1 MRRFWTWRAGPSPT
15 LAAPA
20 RAFDLSQSLVLDD
33 ARQLAALDP
42 PVRRVLSGAFDALS
56 LADRI
61 CPVEMEDGTVALF
74 TLAGQVGSD
83 QADELARRIVQRGYR
98 PARPERYILP
108 APLLLALSRGQ
119 WRSLAVHAESPGH
132 TPTALSGV
140 FQDMVEWGVRQ
151 GASDIHLNV
160 CRHEAE
166 SEVRYTLAGRYIAP
180 ERFQRLPTRMLL
192 DMLAVV
198 WMDIQG
204 GNGAVFDPL
213 IEQQGSLAR
222 LVDGRRITLRWASLA
237 ADRGPSVCL
246 RFLEQD
252 ASLPQS
258 ALESLGYQTDQLR
271 QIERVMRSEGGA
283 IILAGTVGSGK
294 STTLASLMT
303 RLPAH
308 RKVITLEEP
317 VEYRIERAVQNTIGR
332 YLDRQAHDAYAAKL
346 RAIKRSA
353 MSDVLLGEIRDSET
367 GRAFMDL
374 AGSGVNVYTTVHAP
388 SAAGIPERL
397 ASEFIGVP
405 RDFLATPGILKMLIF
420 QALLPVLCEHC
431 ALPIAPE
438 RLAASGA
445 ADISYWSYWLDCIE
459 SIWSGARRTL
469 RLRNER
475 GCAHCL
481 RAQLPEL
488 AGYAGRTVAAECLEP
503 ALLPEFLASVRERCM
518 PPLRPGSG
526 AMAHAMQKALT
537 GAIDP
542 RDIEVRFV
550 AFETLAMQA
559 GVVPARSPAS
569 PRLRVAP

>member
-1 MRRFWTWRAGPSPT
+1 MRGFWPRRRGAQHVPVTPVCT
-15 LAAPA
+15 
-20 RAFDLSQSLVLDD
+20 FDISQSLVLDD

-42 PVRRVLSGAFDALS
+42 PIRRVLSSAFGAQS
-56 LADRI
+56 LADRV
-61 CPVEMEDGTVALF
+61 CPVEMEDDTVALF

-83 QADELARRIVQRGYR
+83 QADELARQIVQRGYTL
-98 PARPERYILP
+98 ARPERYVLP

-119 WRSLAVHAESPGH
+119 WRSLAAHTEAPGH

-140 FQDMVEWGVRQ
+140 FQDLVEWGVRQ
-151 GASDIHLNV
+151 GASDMHLNV

-166 SEVRYTLAGRYIAP
+166 SEVRYTLAGRYLAP

-204 GNGAVFDPL
+204 GNGAVFDPS
-213 IEQQGSLAR
+213 IEQQGSLTR
-222 LVDGRRITLRWASLA
+222 QVDSRRITLRWASLA

-252 ASLPQS
+252 TSLPQS
-258 ALESLGYQTDQLR
+258 SLENLGYRSDQLH

-283 IILAGTVGSGK
+283 IVLAGTVGSGK
-294 STTLASLMT
+294 STTLASLMA
-303 RLPAH
+303 RLPTH

-332 YLDRQAHDAYAAKL
+332 YLDQQAHDAYAAKL

-353 MSDVLLGEIRDSET
+353 MSDVLLGEIRDGET

-405 RDFLATPGILKMLIF
+405 RDFLATPGILKLLVF
-420 QALLPVLCEHC
+420 QALLPTLCSEC
-431 ALPIAPE
+431 ALAATPAQ
-438 RLAASGA
+438 LAGSGV
-445 ADISYWSYWLDCIE
+445 ADTSYWSYWLECIE
-459 SIWSGARRTL
+459 SIWSGARQSL

-475 GCAHCL
+475 GCAQCV

-488 AGYAGRTVAAECLEP
+488 AGYGGRTVAAECLEP
-503 ALLPEFLASVRERCM
+503 ALLPGFLDSVRARGM
-518 PPLRPGSG
+518 PPPEPGSG
-526 AMAHAMQKALT
+526 AMAHAVQKALS
-537 GAIDP
+537 GVIDP
-542 RDIEVRFV
+542 RDIEVRFM

-559 GVVPARSPAS
+559 GTVPARNPM
-569 PRLRVAP
+569 PPLLRVAP

>member
-1 MRRFWTWRAGPSPT
+1 MVRPQV
-15 LAAPA
+15 
-20 RAFDLSQSLVLDD
+20 FDISESVVLDD
-33 ARQLAALDP
+33 ARQLAALVP
-42 PVRRVLSGAFDALS
+42 PVRRVLSSVFDAQS

-61 CPVEMEDGTVALF
+61 CPVEMEDGAVALF
-74 TLAGQVGSD
+74 ALAGQVGSD
-83 QADELARRIVQRGYR
+83 QADELAQRIVRHGYTPAQ
-98 PARPERYILP
+98 PARYVLP
-108 APLLLALSRGQ
+108 APVLLALSRGQ
-119 WRSLAVHAESPGH
+119 WRSFAAHAESPGH

-140 FQDMVEWGVRQ
+140 FQDLVEWGVRH
-151 GASDIHLNV
+151 GASDMHLNV
-160 CRHEAE
+160 CRQEAE

-222 LVDGRRITLRWASLA
+222 QVDGRRITLRWASLA

-252 ASLPQS
+252 TSLPQS
-258 ALESLGYQTDQLR
+258 SLERLGYRADQLS

-283 IILAGTVGSGK
+283 IVLAGTVGSGK
-294 STTLASLMT
+294 STTLASLMA
-303 RLPAH
+303 RLPGH

-353 MSDVLLGEIRDSET
+353 MSDVLLGEIRDGET

-388 SAAGIPERL
+388 SAAGVPERL

-405 RDFLATPGILKMLIF
+405 RDFLATAGILKLLVF
-420 QALLPVLCEHC
+420 QALLPVLCSHC
-431 ALPIAPE
+431 ALPATPG
-438 RLAASGA
+438 RLAAGGV
-445 ADISYWSYWLDCIE
+445 ADASYWSYWLDCIE
-459 SIWSGARRTL
+459 SMWAGARRTL
-469 RLRNER
+469 RIRNEH
-475 GCAHCL
+475 GCMRCL

-488 AGYAGRTVAAECLEP
+488 AGYDGRTVAAECLEP
-503 ALLPEFLASVRERCM
+503 ALAPGFLASVRDRCM
-518 PPLRPGSG
+518 PSSPPGSG
-526 AMAHAMQKALT
+526 AMAHAMQKAQA
-537 GAIDP
+537 GVIDP

-550 AFETLAMQA
+550 AFETVAMQA
-559 GVVPARSPAS
+559 GVAP
-569 PRLRVAP
+569 PRYVAAPVLSVAP

>member
-1 MRRFWTWRAGPSPT
+1 MKKLWSRRWGAQHV
-15 LAAPA
+15 AVVPA
-20 RAFDLSQSLVLDD
+20 YPFDMSRSRSLDD
-33 ARQLAALDP
+33 ARQLGALDP
-42 PVRRVLSGAFDALS
+42 AIRRVLSSVFDAQS

-61 CPVEMEDGTVALF
+61 CPVEMEDGRVALF

-83 QADELARRIVQRGYR
+83 QADELVRQIVRRGYTL
-98 PARPERYILP
+98 AQPERYVLP
-108 APLLLALSRGQ
+108 APLLLAVSRGQ
-119 WRSLAVHAESPGH
+119 WRSLAAHTDIPGH

-140 FQDMVEWGVRQ
+140 FQDLVEWGVRQ
-151 GASDIHLNV
+151 GASDMHLNV
-160 CRHEAE
+160 CRNAAE
-166 SEVRYTLAGRYIAP
+166 SEVRYTLAGRYLAP

-204 GNGAVFDPL
+204 GNGAVFDPS
-213 IEQQGSLAR
+213 IEQQGSLTR
-222 LVDGRRITLRWASLA
+222 QVDGRRITLRWASLA

-252 ASLPQS
+252 TSLPQS
-258 ALESLGYQTDQLR
+258 SLENLGYRPDQLH

-283 IILAGTVGSGK
+283 IVLAGTVGSGK
-294 STTLASLMT
+294 STTLASLMA
-303 RLPAH
+303 RLPTH

-332 YLDRQAHDAYAAKL
+332 YLDQQAHDAYAAKL

-374 AGSGVNVYTTVHAP
+374 TGSGVNVYTTVHAP

-405 RDFLATPGILKMLIF
+405 RDFLATPGILKLLIF
-420 QALLPVLCEHC
+420 QALLPTLCGEC
-431 ALPIAPE
+431 ALEATSV
-438 RLAASGA
+438 RLASSGV
-445 ADISYWSYWLDCIE
+445 ADASYWSYWLECIE
-459 SIWSGARRTL
+459 SIWSGAHRAL

-475 GCAHCL
+475 GCEQCL
-481 RAQLPEL
+481 RTQLPEL
-488 AGYAGRTVAAECLEP
+488 AGYSGRTVAAECLEP
-503 ALLPEFLASVRERCM
+503 ALLPGFLDSVRVRRMLPSE
-518 PPLRPGSG
+518 PGSG
-526 AMAHAMQKALT
+526 AMSHAMQKALS
-537 GAIDP
+537 GMIDP
-542 RDIEVRFV
+542 RDIEVRFM

-559 GVVPARSPAS
+559 GTAPAQSPVPPLLRVVP
-569 PRLRVAP
+569 